1 MYVSIIG
8 NYIDLSDGSYIFW
21 GPSLCR
27 LGAYHRYGMTHQREQ
42 GSLRLSHCVARLSHW
57 AAHYSHCV
65 TRLSHWAAHPSHCA
79 AHHRYGVPTV
89 VLGADHLYCGTNHL
103 YRGCIPLYL
112 GIVHLD
118 REVVHLDR

>member
-1 MYVSIIG
+1 MCPSSETTQ
-8 NYIDLSDGSYIFW
+8 DLSYGSYIFW

-65 TRLSHWAAHPSHCA
+65 TRLSHWAAHYSHWAAHPSHRV

-89 VLGADHLYCGTNHL
+89 VLGS
-103 YRGCIPLYL
+103 
-112 GIVHLD
+112 
-118 REVVHLDR
+118 

>member
-8 NYIDLSDGSYIFW
+8 NYIDLSDGGYIFW

-42 GSLRLSHCVARLSHW
+42 GGLRLSHCVARLSHW

-65 TRLSHWAAHPSHCA
+65 TRLSHWAAHYSHWAAHPSHRV

-89 VLGADHLYCGTNHL
+89 VLGS
-103 YRGCIPLYL
+103 
-112 GIVHLD
+112 
-118 REVVHLDR
+118 